1 MFLLEGEAELELFVA
16 VVHKVLEYDRGGDYQ
31 RADDERR
38 YVVEEEIADSK
49 EEHRNDDSERIGL
62 YNDYQAEYGGYDGH
76 SENHEAVRNEREQDA
91 VGGGDSLSAFEFKY
105 GRKRVAEHG
114 RRYNERKEHMPVIGD
129 IHFCEEHRNEALCD
143 VEHKAEYAELDA
155 DAAHD
160 VSHSGVVVVAL
171 LDYVNSAEQLRNKVA
186 VHDTSRNI
194 TCNNK

>member
-1 MFLLEGEAELELFVA
+1 MSAIPRTASVPSEQNKKITGCKFFALHPVCFLLGVRLFLLRLLLCVFVFVVFLLEGEAELELFVA

-114 RRYNERKEHMPVIGD
+114 RRAIM
-129 IHFCEEHRNEALCD
+129 
-143 VEHKAEYAELDA
+143 
-155 DAAHD
+155 
-160 VSHSGVVVVAL
+160 
-171 LDYVNSAEQLRNKVA
+171 SAKSICL
-186 VHDTSRNI
+186 
-194 TCNNK
+194 